1 MFTPAF
7 LLVGQAKFGSQG
19 GLSDRGARLIG
30 SSDAALKWSREVVN
44 RCPVVGR
51 GMVAAI
57 LACLIFTSL
66 CAAQQTQTQTPK
78 SQRAIIERLIRT
90 NHLSEAEQQLWG
102 TLQAHPSEGW
112 AFDLLGS
119 IRLRQKRNSEAQ
131 ALFQHAYDLNPT
143 DVSALR
149 GLGDAARGTD
159 AINDAIGWYAKVLLI
174 TPGDVAARKSLA
186 ILQEKSGA
194 YQESITTIQG
204 IPPASRTADLLP
216 VLASDYLSLHQD
228 AKVQPLIA
236 QLLQKGSAPL
246 KVKLDFAA
254 VLIRNGYVNDAGKLL
269 QVSRPAQPTAEY
281 LHILARVREAQ
292 ERIPEA
298 SDLFE
303 QALKL
308 EPKSYDLLFDCARFA
323 AQHERWTEA
332 VNLLARANAVSPDR
346 PEVLMKLTLALLK
359 SRHRERAVLVA
370 RQLTAVSPNDPD
382 AQYILAF
389 ALVDNELW
397 EMAEPIALKA
407 AQARPNDANN
417 QLLMGI
423 IHLSKGELQAARE
436 RLDQALTL
444 DPNLQDA
451 HYYSALVSERTGA
464 VEAARAE
471 LDALVK
477 NAPNHAGGQAELG
490 VLDLRMG
497 NIEGARSALE
507 TAIKLAPEVSQS
519 HYQLGIV
526 YARLGLQNESK
537 AQMAEFQKLRE
548 AEDNFRK
555 REAGVRVPQNQ

>member
-1 MFTPAF
+1 MA
-7 LLVGQAKFGSQG
+7 V
-19 GLSDRGARLIG
+19 
-30 SSDAALKWSREVVN
+30 
-44 RCPVVGR
+44 
-51 GMVAAI
+51 AI

-66 CAAQQTQTQTPK
+66 CAAQQTQ
-78 SQRAIIERLIRT
+78 RAIIERLIRS
-90 NHLSEAEQQLWG
+90 NHLDQAEQQLWG
-102 TLQAHPSEGW
+102 TLQAHPGEGW

-119 IRLRQKRNSEAQ
+119 IRLRQKRNGEAQ
-131 ALFQHAYDLNPT
+131 ALFQHAYDLNQR

-149 GLGDAARGTD
+149 GVGDAARGTGAVSD
-159 AINDAIGWYAKVLLI
+159 ALGWYAKLLLI
-174 TPGDVAARKSLA
+174 APGDVAARKSLA
-186 ILQEKSGA
+186 ILQEQSGS
-194 YQESITTIQG
+194 YQESVTTIEG
-204 IPPASRTADLLP
+204 IPPASRTPDLLP

-228 AKVQPLIA
+228 AKVGALIA
-236 QLLQKGSAPL
+236 QLLRMGNTQP

-254 VLIRNGYVNDAGKLL
+254 VLIRNGYLNDADKLL
-269 QVSRPAQPTAEY
+269 QVSRPAHPTAEY

-292 ERIPEA
+292 QRIPEA
-298 SDLFE
+298 SDLLQ
-303 QALKL
+303 QALQL

-323 AQHERWTEA
+323 AQHERWTQA
-332 VNLLARANAVSPDR
+332 VEMLSRANAVSPDR

-359 SRHRERAVLVA
+359 SRHREKAVLVA
-370 RQLTAVSPNDPD
+370 RQLNAVSPNDPD
-382 AQYILAF
+382 AEYILAF

-407 AQARPNDANN
+407 VQARPNDANN

-423 IHLSKGELQAARE
+423 IHLSKGELEAARQ
-436 RLDQALTL
+436 RLDRALTL

-464 VEAARAE
+464 LESAKKE

-497 NIEGARSALE
+497 DIEGARSALE
-507 TAIKLAPEVSQS
+507 AAVKLAPEASQS
-519 HYQLGIV
+519 HYQLGLV

-537 AQMAEFQKLRE
+537 AEMAEFQKLRE